1 VLEPAIVTS
10 LAVLFLAVLF
20 GGGAAFRRRQID
32 MDGDPPIDR
41 RIFYASKYSIVV
53 IWAAMI
59 ARSWG
64 APVVPVE
71 VPAGLRWTG
80 LALWAAGFA
89 VMFAGRFALGSA
101 FRLGSPKEQTGLRM
115 MGLYRVSRN
124 PMYVGVFATIAAAVP
139 YTLNPRVMAAG
150 VFVAAVH
157 HRIVLAEER
166 FLRATF
172 GSSYSEYCG
181 RVRRYL

>member
-1 VLEPAIVTS
+1 VLEPALIT
-10 LAVLFLAVLF
+10 LPAVLFLAVLF

-32 MDGDPPIDR
+32 MDGDPPINR
-41 RIFYASKYSIVV
+41 TAFYASKYSIVV

-64 APVVPVE
+64 APVVAVE

-115 MGLYRVSRN
+115 TGLYRVSRN
-124 PMYVGVFATIAAAVP
+124 PMYVGVFATIAAAVL
-139 YTLNPRVMAAG
+139 YTLNPLVVAVG

-166 FLRATF
+166 FLASAF
-172 GSSYSEYCG
+172 GSPYAEYCR